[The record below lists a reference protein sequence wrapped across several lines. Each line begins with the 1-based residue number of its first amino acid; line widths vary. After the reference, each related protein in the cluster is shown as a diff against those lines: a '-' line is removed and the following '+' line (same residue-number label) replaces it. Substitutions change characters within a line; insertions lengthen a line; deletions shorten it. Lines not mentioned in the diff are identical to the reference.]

1 MSPRRT
7 LLLALLVVL
16 AGCTGAGAPGGGD
29 GTATTGTTADATTST
44 TPTTETTTT
53 ADTTEPH
60 TAQGTSHAGR
70 HLSVRASYGVENV
83 TVTLAPDG
91 EAADFDV
98 DAGAERSFT
107 REIHDRGHDV
117 QVVVER
123 GDEVVFDQVVRDY
136 QYYQLTVYEN
146 ETSVTQSVV

>member
-16 AGCTGAGAPGGGD
+16 AGCTGAGLPGGGGD
-29 GTATTGTTADATTST
+29 SATTTEATTTDPTETAT
-44 TPTTETTTT
+44 
-53 ADTTEPH
+53 DTTEPH
-60 TAQGTSHAGR
+60 TARGTSHAGS
-70 HLSVRASYGVENV
+70 HLSVRALFGAGDL

-91 EAADFDV
+91 DAASFEV
-98 DAGAERSFT
+98 DEGAERSFA

-117 QVVVER
+117 RVVVER

-136 QYYQLTVYEN
+136 QSYRLTVGEN
-146 ETSVTQSVV
+146 ETSVTQTEV

>member
-7 LLLALLVVL
+7 LLLVLLVAL
-16 AGCTGAGAPGGGD
+16 AGCTGTGMPGD
-29 GTATTGTTADATTST
+29 GEDGTLTTDA
-44 TPTTETTTT
+44 TT

-60 TAQGTSHAGR
+60 TAQGTSHAGD
-70 HLSVRASYGVENV
+70 HFSVRAIYGAGNV

-91 EAADFDV
+91 DTARFEV
-98 DAGAERSFT
+98 DDGAERSLT

-117 QVVVER
+117 RVVVER
-123 GDEVVFDQVVRDY
+123 DGEVVFDQSVSGY
-136 QYYQLTVYEN
+136 QYYELTVYEN